1 MIIKK
6 FQGKTETEAVETA
19 KKELGNNVVVMNVRN
34 VKKKGLFSFLSPQ
47 LVEVT
52 VALEE
57 DNERYS
63 VGNTRKDKPQEAFF
77 AAASKGINPAAG
89 DQEGGLNGFNNDEI
103 DENFIKLNYPQLGQE
118 QSVRR
123 AGKSN
128 PGANDL
134 HYQRLTYS
142 DRANQNA
149 QNGGSKNTGNQYDNN
164 PNQSNQYDN
173 NPNQSNQYPHNMN
186 QNSPH
191 QSSPNQNNSN
201 QNNRA
206 KGTVNHGLE
215 EKLDSLH
222 SLLEQQLQKPEE
234 EKKEEAAKEA
244 PDELHVFMKLLYST
258 MLDNEINE
266 KYANQI
272 IEELEKTSKPNMP
285 FDYALSNI
293 YQKMILKFGKP
304 SIIKPAESGPKVVF
318 FIGPTGVGKTTTIAK
333 IASSFRVEEH
343 RKVALLTAD
352 TYRIAA
358 AEQLRTYANILEVP
372 FRVIYTK
379 EEIEQAMS
387 DYSGFDFI
395 LVDTAGHSH
404 QNEGQRENMNNF
416 IHSVDEMVEKEVFL
430 VLSATTKYRDLVS
443 IADSYAEMT
452 DYKLI
457 FTKLDETTTLGN
469 LLNLKLYTGAPLS
482 YMTYGQNVPDDIE
495 NFNPQKTVKQLLGGR
510 K

>member
-6 FQGKTETEAVETA
+6 FQGKTEAEAVETA

-34 VKKKGLFSFLSPQ
+34 IKKKGIFSFLSPQ
-47 LVEVT
+47 LMEVT

-57 DNERYS
+57 ENERYGA
-63 VGNTRKDKPQEAFF
+63 GNVRKDDKSEPFF
-77 AAASKGINPAAG
+77 TAPFANNINAAANDDLKDFDFESIIRNGVAEQSGDRSNFKAKQEMFSDSNDTIGRENVYRSGGSNGSSDRNPGGNAGVSGNNNGAINNRNRSNNGNITNNGSVNINATNNQRSNVIN
-89 DQEGGLNGFNNDEI
+89 DQRTSN
-103 DENFIKLNYPQLGQE
+103 KLN
-118 QSVRR
+118 S
-123 AGKSN
+123 
-128 PGANDL
+128 
-134 HYQRLTYS
+134 
-142 DRANQNA
+142 
-149 QNGGSKNTGNQYDNN
+149 
-164 PNQSNQYDN
+164 
-173 NPNQSNQYPHNMN
+173 
-186 QNSPH
+186 
-191 QSSPNQNNSN
+191 
-201 QNNRA
+201 
-206 KGTVNHGLE
+206 GLE

-234 EKKEEAAKEA
+234 DKKVIEEAAQ
-244 PDELHVFMKLLYST
+244 PDDELHVFMKLLYGT
-258 MLDNEINE
+258 MLDNEIKE
-266 KYANQI
+266 KYANHI
-272 IEELEKTSKPNMP
+272 IDELEKTNKPNMP

-304 SIIKPAESGPKVVF
+304 AIIQPAKNGPKVVF
-318 FIGPTGVGKTTTIAK
+318 FVGPTGVGKTTTIAK
-333 IASSFRVEEH
+333 IASRFRVEEH
-343 RKVALLTAD
+343 KKVALLTAD

-387 DYSGFDFI
+387 DYRGFDFV

-404 QNEGQRENMNNF
+404 QNETQRENMKAF
-416 IHSVDEMVEKEVFL
+416 IHSVDAMVEKEVFL

-443 IADSYAEMT
+443 IADSYKEIT
-452 DYKLI
+452 DFKLI

-469 LLNLKLYTGAPLS
+469 LLNLKLYTGAALS

-495 NFNPQKTVKQLLGGR
+495 DFNPQKTVKQLLGGR